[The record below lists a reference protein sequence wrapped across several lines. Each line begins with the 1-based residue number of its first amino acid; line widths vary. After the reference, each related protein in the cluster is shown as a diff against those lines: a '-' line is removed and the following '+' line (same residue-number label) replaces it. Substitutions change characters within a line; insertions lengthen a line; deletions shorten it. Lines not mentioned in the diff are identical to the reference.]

1 MDLRQ
6 LGKYEIVGKIG
17 QGAMG
22 EVFKAHDPILGRDVA
37 IKTMTAAIGTDEE
50 LRKRFH
56 REAQSAARLSHPNI
70 ITIYDFGED
79 QGKVYMAMELLEG
92 NDLKDLIGRHTP
104 MTLEQKLGLMEQICD
119 GLAFAHGKDVVHRDL
134 KPANIHIQRG
144 GQIKIMDFGLAKLS
158 SSDMTRAGMIMGTP
172 NYMSPEQVRG
182 EKATSRSDVF
192 SLGAVFYELLAN
204 RKPFEAD
211 SLHAVLFQVMQNEP
225 ESLANLVPDIPPALQ
240 QVVER
245 AMHKDPAARFRDA
258 GEMRE
263 ALRPA
268 RVAMAQWAGA
278 AHAAQPADATIIGVF
293 DPLMQPP
300 SVASRTPIPS
310 PGSRPPAPV
319 HPPTPLPSDGAFA
332 LEPTPRGPS
341 DTVAPKQPG
350 TLSGR
355 ASTQVPA
362 ATPATP
368 IPVAPPPAQA
378 KSHPPAPAPV
388 VHPPTPI
395 PSRSHP
401 PAPPVFHPPT
411 PLPTVPLPAVTPP
424 VVVRPAVPPA
434 PAARQARP
442 TPPPAPPPMVAR
454 PTAPEPVRPAA
465 EAPRSEMPATGGG
478 GPGWKMPVFAGGV
491 VLVVLAAVGI
501 YLVTRPETKESPPP
515 PETTQPA
522 AVDPAVARHVEEAQR
537 ALANRALKPAL
548 EQANLALQKDPQNAA
563 ARQVVEQVQAAQKKI
578 EATVA
583 EVRKAMDAKD
593 VASASRALEELIRQ
607 DPSNPS
613 VPQFREA
620 LNGAFRSRAEQAQA
634 EMKQS
639 QKEAAQAKATSQ
651 ADFKAAVLTGHDA
664 EALLAKNEFVN
675 ATQKFYQARDGFA
688 RAREAQR
695 AAVPTP
701 VAIAM
706 STPAPATTTTTA
718 PALPTP
724 TAVAAPPTTVN
735 EEAAIRRLIAD
746 FERAFETG
754 DVALWRSI
762 RPGAADFELKSVAQK
777 NWKQV
782 NITIESIDVLQTRAI
797 VRISR
802 KDVGADGKTYPF
814 AQTLTLMKEA
824 SGWKIT
830 SLGR

>member
-22 EVFKAHDPILGRDVA
+22 EVFRAHDPILGRDVA
-37 IKTMTAAIGTDEE
+37 IKTMTATIGTDEE

-104 MTLEQKLGLMEQICD
+104 MSLEQKLALMEQICD

-192 SLGAVFYELLAN
+192 SLGAVFYELLTN

-225 ESLANLVPDIPPALQ
+225 EPLSNLVPDIPPAMQ
-240 QVVER
+240 HVVER
-245 AMHKDPAARFRDA
+245 AMLKDPTARFRDA

-268 RVAMAQWAGA
+268 RAATAQWAGA
-278 AHAAQPADATIIGVF
+278 TLVQPADATVIGIF
-293 DPLMQPP
+293 DPLTHPP
-300 SVASRTPIPS
+300 SVSTRPPS
-310 PGSRPPAPV
+310 PGSRPPA
-319 HPPTPLPSDGAFA
+319 HPPTPLPTTDGAMA
-332 LEPTPRGPS
+332 LEPKPRAPS

-368 IPVAPPPAQA
+368 VPASPPPAA
-378 KSHPPAPAPV
+378 V

-395 PSRSHP
+395 PSKSYP
-401 PAPPVFHPPT
+401 PAPPPVVHPPT
-411 PLPTVPLPAVTPP
+411 PLPTVPLPI
-424 VVVRPAVPPA
+424 VVRPPAPPAPVA
-434 PAARQARP
+434 PAARQSRP
-442 TPPPAPPPMVAR
+442 TPGPQPAVAR
-454 PTAPEPVRPAA
+454 PAPEPMRPAA
-465 EAPRSEMPATGGG
+465 EPPRAESQAPGDGGAA
-478 GPGWKMPVFAGGV
+478 WKMPVFAGGA

-501 YLVTRPETKESPPP
+501 YIATRPEETKPSPP
-515 PETTQPA
+515 PETTAQPV
-522 AVDPAVARHVEEAQR
+522 VDPAIARHVEDAQR
-537 ALANRALKPAL
+537 ALAGRSYKTAL
-548 EQANLALQKDPQNAA
+548 EHANRALQKDPQNAA
-563 ARQVVEQVQAAQKKI
+563 ARQVVDQAQAAQKRI
-578 EATVA
+578 EALVA
-583 EVRKAMDAKD
+583 DVRRAIDAKD
-593 VASASRALEELIRQ
+593 IAAASRGLEELIRE
-607 DPSNPS
+607 DPANPA
-613 VPQFREA
+613 VPQYREA

-634 EMKQS
+634 EMKQA
-639 QKEAAQAKATSQ
+639 QREATQARATSQ
-651 ADFKAAVLTGHDA
+651 ADFKAAILAGREA

-675 ATQKFYQARDGFA
+675 ATQRFYQARDGFA
-688 RAREAQR
+688 RAREAQQ
-695 AAVPTP
+695 AEVPPPVTVAVATP
-701 VAIAM
+701 V
-706 STPAPATTTTTA
+706 PLTTTTTLA
-718 PALPTP
+718 AVPPPT
-724 TAVAAPPTTVN
+724 APPTTMAVAN
-735 EEAAIRRLIAD
+735 EEPAIRRVIAD
-746 FERAFETG
+746 FDRAFETG
-754 DVALWRSI
+754 DVALWKSI
-762 RPGAADFELKSVAQK
+762 RPAAADSELKSVAQK

-782 NITIESIDVLQTRAI
+782 NITIESIDVLGTRAI

-802 KDVGADGKTYPF
+802 KDIGADGKTYPF
-814 AQTLTLMKEA
+814 VQTLTLQKEA

>member
-37 IKTMTAAIGTDEE
+37 IKTMTATIGTDEE

-104 MTLEQKLGLMEQICD
+104 MSLEQKLGLMEQICD

-182 EKATSRSDVF
+182 EKATARSDVF
-192 SLGAVFYELLAN
+192 SLGAVFYELLTN

-225 ESLANLVPDIPPALQ
+225 EPLSNLIPDIPPALQ

-245 AMHKDPAARFRDA
+245 AMLKDPTARYRDA

-263 ALRPA
+263 GLRPA
-268 RVAMAQWAGA
+268 RSAMAQWMGA
-278 AHAAQPADATIIGVF
+278 TIVQPADATIIGIF
-293 DPLMQPP
+293 DPVTQPP
-300 SVASRTPIPS
+300 SVTTRPPS
-310 PGSRPPAPV
+310 PGSRPPA
-319 HPPTPLPSDGAFA
+319 HPPTPLPTTDGAMA
-332 LEPTPRGPS
+332 LEPKLRAPA
-341 DTVAPKQPG
+341 DTVSPKQPG

-368 IPVAPPPAQA
+368 VPQPTPQPPV
-378 KSHPPAPAPV
+378 PAPV
-388 VHPPTPI
+388 AHPPTPI
-395 PSRSHP
+395 PSKSHP
-401 PAPPVFHPPT
+401 PAPIVHPPT
-411 PLPTVPLPAVTPP
+411 PLPTVPLPSFAPP
-424 VVVRPAVPPA
+424 VVMRPPAPPPPPPPVA
-434 PAARQARP
+434 PAARQVRP
-442 TPPPAPPPMVAR
+442 TTAAPVAR
-454 PTAPEPVRPAA
+454 PVAA
-465 EAPRSEMPATGGG
+465 EPPRPTEPPRVESPAPRDGGAA
-478 GPGWKMPVFAGGV
+478 WKMPVFAGGA

-501 YLVTRPETKESPPP
+501 YLATRPEEIRPTPPP
-515 PETTQPA
+515 VTTEQ
-522 AVDPAVARHVEEAQR
+522 AVDPAIARHVEQAQR
-537 ALANRALKPAL
+537 ALANRSFKAAL

-563 ARQVVEQVQAAQKKI
+563 ARQVVEQAQAAQKRI
-578 EATVA
+578 EAAVA
-583 EVRKAMDAKD
+583 DVRRAIEAKD
-593 VASASRALEELIRQ
+593 VAAASRGLEALIRE
-607 DPSNPS
+607 DPANPA
-613 VPQFREA
+613 VPEFREA

-634 EMKQS
+634 EMKQA
-639 QKEAAQAKATSQ
+639 QREATQARATSQ
-651 ADFKAAVLTGHDA
+651 AEFKAAILTGREA
-664 EALLAKNEFVN
+664 EALLARNEFVN
-675 ATQKFYQARDGFA
+675 ATQKFYQARDGFT
-688 RAREAQR
+688 RAREAQQV
-695 AAVPTP
+695 AVPTP
-701 VAIAM
+701 VAVAM
-706 STPAPATTTTTA
+706 ATPVPITTPTTLAPVPTPTTA
-718 PALPTP
+718 PPST
-724 TAVAAPPTTVN
+724 TATN
-735 EEAAIRRLIAD
+735 EEPAIRRLIAD

-754 DVALWRSI
+754 DVALWKSI
-762 RPGAADFELKSVAQK
+762 RPGAADSELKSVAQK

-782 NITIESIDVLQTRAI
+782 NITIESIDVFGTRAI
-797 VRISR
+797 VRIAR
-802 KDVGADGKTYPF
+802 KDLGADGKTYPF
-814 AQTLTLMKEA
+814 AQTLTLMREP

>member
-22 EVFKAHDPILGRDVA
+22 EVFRAHDPILGRDVA

-119 GLAFAHGKDVVHRDL
+119 GLAFAHAKDVVHRDL

-182 EKATSRSDVF
+182 EKATARSDVF
-192 SLGAVFYELLAN
+192 SLGAVFYELLTN

-225 ESLANLVPDIPPALQ
+225 EPLSNLIPDIPPALQ

-245 AMHKDPAARFRDA
+245 AMIKDPNVRFRDA

-268 RVAMAQWAGA
+268 RSAMAHWAGSSMA
-278 AHAAQPADATIIGVF
+278 PPSEVDATIVGIF
-293 DPLMQPP
+293 DPATQAP
-300 SVASRTPIPS
+300 SIGMRPPS
-310 PGSRPPAPV
+310 PGSRPPAPA
-319 HPPTPLPSDGAFA
+319 HPPTPLPTTEGAVA
-332 LEPTPRGPS
+332 LEPKSRTQA
-341 DTVAPKQPG
+341 DTVSPRQPG

-362 ATPATP
+362 AAPGPATP
-368 IPVAPPPAQA
+368 VPAPPAQA

-388 VHPPTPI
+388 MHPPTPI
-395 PSRSHP
+395 PSKSYP
-401 PAPPVFHPPT
+401 PAPAPQVVHPPT
-411 PLPTVPLPAVTPP
+411 PLPTVPLPAVPP
-424 VVVRPAVPPA
+424 AAYRPAAPPPA
-434 PAARQARP
+434 PPQPVARQVRP
-442 TPPPAPPPMVAR
+442 TPPPTPVVAR
-454 PTAPEPVRPAA
+454 PSMPEPVRP
-465 EAPRSEMPATGGG
+465 SEPEPPGEGGG
-478 GPGWKMPVFAGGV
+478 AGWKMPVFAGGAV
-491 VLVVLAAVGI
+491 AVVLAAIGI
-501 YLVTRPETKESPPP
+501 YMLTRPEGAKPTPPP
-515 PETTQPA
+515 DTQEQQP
-522 AVDPAVARHVEEAQR
+522 VDPAITAHVEAAQK
-537 ALANRALKPAL
+537 ALAAKNYKAAVHEA
-548 EQANLALQKDPQNAA
+548 EQVLQKDPQNAD
-563 ARQVVEQVQAAQKKI
+563 ARQVVDQVQAAQKKI
-578 EATVA
+578 EGAVA
-583 EVRKAMDAKD
+583 DVRKAIDAKD
-593 VASASRALEELIRQ
+593 TAAASKALEQLLSV
-607 DPSNPS
+607 DPTNPA

-620 LNGAFRSRAEQAQA
+620 LNGAFRSRAEQAQSD
-634 EMKQS
+634 MKQA
-639 QKEAAQAKATSQ
+639 QKEATQAKATAQS
-651 ADFKAAVLTGHDA
+651 DFKAGVLASHDA
-664 EALLAKNEFVN
+664 DALLAKGEFVN
-675 ATQKFYQARDGFA
+675 ASQKFSQAKESFD

-695 AAVPTP
+695 AQPTP
-701 VAIAM
+701 ALVA
-706 STPAPATTTTTA
+706 TVAP
-718 PALPTP
+718 PPP
-724 TAVAAPPTTVN
+724 TAAPTVAPVNTPVPPPPTTGN
-735 EEAAIRRLIAD
+735 EEPAIRRLIAD
-746 FERAFETG
+746 FARAFETG

-762 RPGAADFELKSVAQK
+762 RPGAADSEIKAVAAK
-777 NWKQV
+777 NWKKV

-802 KDVGADGKTYPF
+802 KDIGADGKTYPF
-814 AQTLTLMKEA
+814 VQTLTLVKES

>member
-92 NDLKDLIGRHTP
+92 DDLKDLIGRHTP

-119 GLAFAHGKDVVHRDL
+119 GLAFAHARDVVHRDL

-182 EKATSRSDVF
+182 EKATARSDVF
-192 SLGAVFYELLAN
+192 SLGALFYELLTN

-225 ESLANLVPDIPPALQ
+225 EALVNLVPDIPPPLQ
-240 QVVER
+240 QAVER
-245 AMHKDPAARFRDA
+245 AMFKDPSARFRDA

-268 RVAMAQWAGA
+268 RSAMSAWAGA
-278 AHAAQPADATIIGVF
+278 TIVQEVDATIVGVYE
-293 DPLMQPP
+293 PPSQPP
-300 SVASRTPIPS
+300 SVSTRPPG
-310 PGSRPPAPV
+310 PGSRPPA
-319 HPPTPLPSDGAFA
+319 HPPTPLPTTDGAVA
-332 LEPTPRGPS
+332 LEPKPRE
-341 DTVAPKQPG
+341 TVAPRQPG

-368 IPVAPPPAQA
+368 VPTTQPPAQA
-378 KSHPPAPAPV
+378 RS
-388 VHPPTPI
+388 HPPTPL
-395 PSRSHP
+395 PSRSQP
-401 PAPPVFHPPT
+401 PAPPAPVMHPPT
-411 PLPTVPLPAVTPP
+411 PLPTVPLPAPPIVVRSTPP
-424 VVVRPAVPPA
+424 PQVAP
-434 PAARQARP
+434 PAARQVRP
-442 TPPPAPPPMVAR
+442 TPPGPPPVVARSTPEPARPAPP
-454 PTAPEPVRPAA
+454 EPPRAGGDGVGGAA
-465 EAPRSEMPATGGG
+465 
-478 GPGWKMPVFAGGV
+478 WKMPVFAGGA

-501 YLVTRPETKESPPP
+501 YLLTRPEPPKP
-515 PETTQPA
+515 TPAPETTQPS
-522 AVDPAVARHVEEAQR
+522 VDPAVAAHVEAAQK
-537 ALANRALKPAL
+537 ALGSRNYRVAL
-548 EQANLALQKDPQNAA
+548 EQANLALQKDPRNAD
-563 ARQVVEQVQAAQKKI
+563 ARQVLEQVQSTQRRI
-578 EATVA
+578 EGLVA
-583 EVRKAMDAKD
+583 DVRKAIEAKD
-593 VASASRALEELIRQ
+593 TAAASRALEELMKAEPAHPAI
-607 DPSNPS
+607 
-613 VPQFREA
+613 PQFREG
-620 LNGAFRSRAEQAQA
+620 LNGAFRSRAEQAQND
-634 EMKQS
+634 MKGAQR
-639 QKEAAQAKATSQ
+639 EALQARATTQ
-651 ADFKAAVLTGHDA
+651 PDYKAAVTIGRDA
-664 EALLAKNEFVN
+664 ETALQKGEFVN
-675 ATQKFYQARDGFA
+675 AVQKFYQAREA
-688 RAREAQR
+688 YERARDAQR
-695 AAVPTP
+695 AAAVPTP
-701 VAIAM
+701 AVP
-706 STPAPATTTTTA
+706 TPVPPSITTATTLA
-718 PALPTP
+718 PTP
-724 TAVAAPPTTVN
+724 TTTLPPPPPTTVN
-735 EEAAIRRLIAD
+735 EEPAIRRLIAD
-746 FERAFETG
+746 FDRAFETG

-762 RPGAADFELKSVAQK
+762 RQGASEAELKSVGQK
-777 NWKQV
+777 NWKQI
-782 NITIESIDVLQTRAI
+782 NITVESIDVLQSRAI

-802 KDVGADGKTYPF
+802 KDIGADGKTYSI
-814 AQTLTLMKEA
+814 AQTLTLVKEP

>member
-104 MTLEQKLGLMEQICD
+104 MSLAEKLGLMEQICD
-119 GLAFAHGKDVVHRDL
+119 GLAFAHAKDVVHRDL

-182 EKATSRSDVF
+182 EKATARSDVF
-192 SLGAVFYELLAN
+192 SLGAVFYELLTN

-225 ESLANLVPDIPPALQ
+225 ETLANLIPDIPPALQ

-245 AMHKDPAARFRDA
+245 AMHKDPTARFRDA

-263 ALRPA
+263 GLRPA
-268 RVAMAQWAGA
+268 RTALSQWAGGTLA
-278 AHAAQPADATIIGVF
+278 PTEVDATIVGSF
-293 DPLMQPP
+293 DPSIQ
-300 SVASRTPIPS
+300 IPS
-310 PGSRPPAPV
+310 PGSRPPAPPPGSRPPAPL
-319 HPPTPLPSDGAFA
+319 HPPTPLPTTDGAVA
-332 LEPTPRGPS
+332 LEARPRGS
-341 DTVAPKQPG
+341 SETVAPRQPG

-362 ATPATP
+362 SPGPATP
-368 IPVAPPPAQA
+368 IPSTPPPLVQA

-388 VHPPTPI
+388 VVHPPTPV
-395 PSRSHP
+395 PARSHP
-401 PAPPVFHPPT
+401 PAPALVHPPT
-411 PLPTVPLPAVTPP
+411 PLPNVPLPPPP
-424 VVVRPAVPPA
+424 VVVR
-434 PAARQARP
+434 QS
-442 TPPPAPPPMVAR
+442 PPPAPPPAARQQRPLTPPPQPAR
-454 PTAPEPVRPAA
+454 PLVHEPPRPQTAPPEPPGP
-465 EAPRSEMPATGGG
+465 EEGGG
-478 GPGWKMPVFAGGV
+478 GSGAWKVPVFLGGAVV
-491 VLVVLAAVGI
+491 VLLLAVGI
-501 YLVTRPETKESPPP
+501 YMLTRPPVPKPSPS
-515 PETTQPA
+515 PEISQPE
-522 AVDPAVARHVEEAQR
+522 VDPAIAAHVTAAQKAFGARNYKQATEEANQ
-537 ALANRALKPAL
+537 ALA
-548 EQANLALQKDPQNAA
+548 KDPQNAA
-563 ARQVVEQVQAAQKKI
+563 ARQVLEQVQAAQRRLDTTVANLRKAVEAKDNVAAARELDELI
-578 EATVA
+578 KQDPNHPAIAEAQRGLKAAYRGRAEEAQTQMKLAQREATQA
-583 EVRKAMDAKD
+583 
-593 VASASRALEELIRQ
+593 RAT
-607 DPSNPS
+607 
-613 VPQFREA
+613 A
-620 LNGAFRSRAEQAQA
+620 
-634 EMKQS
+634 
-639 QKEAAQAKATSQ
+639 Q
-651 ADFKAAVLTGHDA
+651 ADFKAAVLTAREA
-664 EALLAKNEFVN
+664 EGLLAKEEFVN
-675 ATQKFYQARDGFA
+675 AAQKFHQAREAFD

-695 AAVPTP
+695 AAVVPTPSLPTP
-701 VAIAM
+701 VPQI
-706 STPAPATTTTTA
+706 ATTTTTQHA
-718 PALPTP
+718 AQPTP
-724 TAVAAPPTTVN
+724 VPTPAAVN
-735 EEAAIRRLIAD
+735 EEPAIRRLIAD

-754 DVALWRSI
+754 DVNLWKQI
-762 RPGAADFELKSVAQK
+762 RQGASDTELKSVAQK

-802 KDVGADGKTYPF
+802 KDIGADGKTYPF
-814 AQTLTLMKEA
+814 AQTLTLMKEP

>member
-182 EKATSRSDVF
+182 EKATARSDVF
-192 SLGAVFYELLAN
+192 SLGAVFYELLTN

-225 ESLANLVPDIPPALQ
+225 EALVNLVPDIPPPLQ
-240 QVVER
+240 AAVER
-245 AMHKDPAARFRDA
+245 AMHKDPNARFRDA

-268 RVAMAQWAGA
+268 RSAMAQWAGA
-278 AHAAQPADATIIGVF
+278 TMVASEVDATIVGVF
-293 DPLMQPP
+293 DPSTRPP
-300 SVASRTPIPS
+300 APS
-310 PGSRPPAPV
+310 PGSRPPA
-319 HPPTPLPSDGAFA
+319 HPPTPLPTTDGAVA
-332 LEPTPRGPS
+332 LEPKSRKS
-341 DTVAPKQPG
+341 SETVAPKQPG

-368 IPVAPPPAQA
+368 IPVAPPPVHA

-388 VHPPTPI
+388 VHPPTP
-395 PSRSHP
+395 
-401 PAPPVFHPPT
+401 
-411 PLPTVPLPAVTPP
+411 LPTVPLPVVPP
-424 VVVRPAVPPA
+424 PMARPAPPPPPPIA
-434 PAARQARP
+434 PVARQVRP
-442 TPPPAPPPMVAR
+442 TPPPAPPPFVAR
-454 PTAPEPVRPAA
+454 APEPVRPAGPPA
-465 EAPRSEMPATGGG
+465 EPPRPAPPSEGGG
-478 GPGWKMPVFAGGV
+478 AAWKMPVFAGGA

-501 YLVTRPETKESPPP
+501 YILTRPEPPKVSPPP
-515 PETTQPA
+515 ESTQPQ
-522 AVDPAVARHVEEAQR
+522 VDPAVTAHVDAAQKALAARNFKTATEE
-537 ALANRALKPAL
+537 ANRALS
-548 EQANLALQKDPQNAA
+548 KDPQNAA
-563 ARQVVEQVQAAQKKI
+563 ARQVLNEVQSTQKRI
-578 EATVA
+578 EAAVA
-583 EVRKAMDAKD
+583 DVRKAIDSKD
-593 VASASRALEELIRQ
+593 TAAASRALEELIRL
-607 DPSNPS
+607 DATNPAI
-613 VPQFREA
+613 PPFREA
-620 LNGAFRSRAEQAQA
+620 LNGAFRSRAEQAQT
-634 EMKQS
+634 EMKQA
-639 QKEAAQAKATSQ
+639 QREAAQARATAQ
-651 ADFKAAVLTGHDA
+651 PEFKAAVLTGREA
-664 EALLAKNEFVN
+664 EALVAKGEYVN
-675 ATQKFYQARDGFA
+675 AAQKFYQARDAFNGA
-688 RAREAQR
+688 RDAQR

-701 VAIAM
+701 GA
-706 STPAPATTTTTA
+706 SQPTPAAYPTATPVA
-718 PALPTP
+718 AIPTP
-724 TAVAAPPTTVN
+724 TTVAPPPATMN
-735 EEAAIRRLIAD
+735 EEPAIRRLIAD
-746 FERAFETG
+746 FKRAFETG

-762 RPGAADFELKSVAQK
+762 RPGASEAELKSVGQK

-802 KDVGADGKTYPF
+802 KDIGADGKTYPF
-814 AQTLTLMKEA
+814 AQTLTLVKEP

>member
-92 NDLKDLIGRHTP
+92 TDLKDLIGRHTP
-104 MTLEQKLGLMEQICD
+104 MTLDQKLGLMEQICD
-119 GLAFAHGKDVVHRDL
+119 GLAFAHARDVVHRDL
-134 KPANIHIQRG
+134 KPANLHIQRG

-182 EKATSRSDVF
+182 EKATARSDVF
-192 SLGAVFYELLAN
+192 SLGAVFYELLTN

-225 ESLANLVPDIPPALQ
+225 EPLSSLVPDIPPALQ
-240 QVVER
+240 AVVER
-245 AMHKDPAARFRDA
+245 AMHKDPNGRFRDA

-263 ALRPA
+263 GLRPA
-268 RVAMAQWAGA
+268 RSAMAQWAGA
-278 AHAAQPADATIIGVF
+278 TIVQGADATVIGIF
-293 DPLMQPP
+293 DPLTQPP
-300 SVASRTPIPS
+300 SPASRPPAPA
-310 PGSRPPAPV
+310 PGSRPPA
-319 HPPTPLPSDGAFA
+319 HPPTPLPSEGAVA
-332 LEPTPRGPS
+332 LEPKSRPPAETVMPR
-341 DTVAPKQPG
+341 QPG

-368 IPVAPPPAQA
+368 VPGAPPPVQA
-378 KSHPPAPAPV
+378 KSQPPVPAPV
-388 VHPPTPI
+388 V
-395 PSRSHP
+395 
-401 PAPPVFHPPT
+401 HPPT
-411 PLPTVPLPAVTPP
+411 PLPTVPLPAAPP
-424 VVVRPAVPPA
+424 VVIRPAVPPA
-434 PAARQARP
+434 PVAPAARQARA
-442 TPPPAPPPMVAR
+442 TPPPAPPIVGRPAVPEPAR
-454 PTAPEPVRPAA
+454 PVPPEPPGESVGGAA
-465 EAPRSEMPATGGG
+465 
-478 GPGWKMPVFAGGV
+478 WKMPVFAGGA

-501 YLVTRPETKESPPP
+501 YLLTRPEGPQAPPP
-515 PETTQPA
+515 PDTTEQA
-522 AVDPAVARHVEEAQR
+522 DPAIARHVAAAQQ
-537 ALANRALKPAL
+537 ALASRAYKTAL
-548 EQANLALQKDPQNAA
+548 EQANLALQKDPRNAA
-563 ARQVVEQVQAAQKKI
+563 AREVVDQAQAAQKQVESMA
-578 EATVA
+578 EA
-583 EVRKAMDAKD
+583 VRKAMDAKD
-593 VASASRALEELIRQ
+593 VAGASRALEELIRQ
-607 DPSNPS
+607 DPSHPS
-613 VPQFREA
+613 VAPLREA
-620 LNGAFRSRAEQAQA
+620 LNSTFRARAELAQG
-634 EMKQS
+634 EMKQA
-639 QKEAAQAKATSQ
+639 QKEATQAKATSQ
-651 ADFKAAVLTGHDA
+651 PDFKAAILTGREA

-675 ATQKFYQARDGFA
+675 ATQKFYQARDSFG

-701 VAIAM
+701 AVVAQATPIAP
-706 STPAPATTTTTA
+706 STTTA
-718 PALPTP
+718 TPPPAPTTMARAPTP
-724 TAVAAPPTTVN
+724 TVATQPPAAN
-735 EEAAIRRLIAD
+735 EEPAIRRLIAD

-754 DVALWRSI
+754 DVALWKSI
-762 RPGAADFELKSVAQK
+762 RLGAAESELKSVAQK

-782 NITIESIDVLQTRAI
+782 NITIESIDVLQARAI

-802 KDVGADGKTYPF
+802 KDVGADGKNYPF
-814 AQTLTLMKEA
+814 AQTLTLVKEP

>member
-22 EVFKAHDPILGRDVA
+22 EVFRAHDPILGRDVA
-37 IKTMTAAIGTDEE
+37 IKTMTATIGTDEE

-104 MTLEQKLGLMEQICD
+104 MSLELKLGLMEQICD

-182 EKATSRSDVF
+182 EKATARSDVF
-192 SLGAVFYELLAN
+192 SLGAVFYELLTN

-225 ESLANLVPDIPPALQ
+225 EPLVNLAPDVPPALQ

-245 AMHKDPAARFRDA
+245 AMLKDPAARFRDA

-263 ALRPA
+263 GLRPA
-268 RVAMAQWAGA
+268 RAALAQWAGA
-278 AHAAQPADATIIGVF
+278 TIVQPVDATVIGIF
-293 DPLMQPP
+293 DPLTQPP
-300 SVASRTPIPS
+300 SVSTRPPS
-310 PGSRPPAPV
+310 PGSRPPS
-319 HPPTPLPSDGAFA
+319 HPPTPMPTTDGAMA
-332 LEPTPRGPS
+332 LEPKPRAPT

-368 IPVAPPPAQA
+368 VPAAPPPPAVVV
-378 KSHPPAPAPV
+378 HPPTPIPSRS
-388 VHPPTPI
+388 HPPTPI

-401 PAPPVFHPPT
+401 PAPPPVVHPPT
-411 PLPTVPLPAVTPP
+411 PLPTVPLPVVAPVAPP
-424 VVVRPAVPPA
+424 VVVRSPA
-434 PAARQARP
+434 
-442 TPPPAPPPMVAR
+442 PPAPPPPAARQSRPTPIPQPVVSRAAVPEPAR
-454 PTAPEPVRPAA
+454 PAEPESAA
-465 EAPRSEMPATGGG
+465 SGGAA
-478 GPGWKMPVFAGGV
+478 WKMPVFAGGA
-491 VLVVLAAVGI
+491 VLVVLAAIGI
-501 YLVTRPETKESPPP
+501 YIATRPEEPKPSPP
-515 PETTQPA
+515 PETTQLPVA
-522 AVDPAVARHVEEAQR
+522 DPAIARHVEQAQR
-537 ALANRALKPAL
+537 ALASRSYKTAL

-563 ARQVVEQVQAAQKKI
+563 ARQVVDQAQAAQKRI
-578 EATVA
+578 DAAVED
-583 EVRKAMDAKD
+583 VRKAIDAKD
-593 VASASRALEELIRQ
+593 VAAASRGLDTLMRE
-607 DPSNPS
+607 DPTNPA
-613 VPQFREA
+613 VPQYREA

-634 EMKQS
+634 EMKQA
-639 QKEAAQAKATSQ
+639 QREATQARATSQ
-651 ADFKAAVLTGHDA
+651 SEFKAAILTGREA
-664 EALLAKNEFVN
+664 EALLAKSEFVN
-675 ATQKFYQARDGFA
+675 ATQKFYQARDGFVQ
-688 RAREAQR
+688 AREAQQ

-701 VAIAM
+701 VAVAM
-706 STPAPATTTTTA
+706 ATPVPMATSTTLAAA
-718 PALPTP
+718 PTP
-724 TAVAAPPTTVN
+724 TAPPATTAVAS
-735 EEAAIRRLIAD
+735 EEPAIRRVIAD
-746 FERAFETG
+746 FDRAFETG
-754 DVALWRSI
+754 DVALWKSI
-762 RPGAADFELKSVAQK
+762 RPSAADSELKSVAQK

-782 NITIESIDVLQTRAI
+782 NITIESIDVLGTRAI

-802 KDVGADGKTYPF
+802 RDLGADGKTYPF
-814 AQTLTLMKEA
+814 AQTLTLQKEP